1 MQQQQLGPPGVP
13 MALAASAASDAGG
26 VVLFVYNMPPDTDDA
41 DVYKLFSPFGAITK
55 VNVRFSTKDS
65 NSFRRPKLPRSF

>member
-1 MQQQQLGPPGVP
+1 MNQQQQLGPPGVP
-13 MALAASAASDAGG
+13 MAIATPSANDAGS

-55 VNVRFSTKDS
+55 VNVG
-65 NSFRRPKLPRSF
+65 SF